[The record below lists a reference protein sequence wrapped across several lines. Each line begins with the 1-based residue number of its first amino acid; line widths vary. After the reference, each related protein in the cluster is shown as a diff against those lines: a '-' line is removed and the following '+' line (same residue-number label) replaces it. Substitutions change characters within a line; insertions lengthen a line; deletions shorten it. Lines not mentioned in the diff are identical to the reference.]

1 MAQHS
6 FDTINWIHG
15 AIQSTQA
22 MEKKIFSQIEVH
34 FSANLNKTR
43 KTNEKAA
50 AVLCSV
56 IKACKEVTSA

>member
-6 FDTINWIHG
+6 FDTISWIHG

-34 FSANLNKTR
+34 YSANLSKTH

>member
-34 FSANLNKTR
+34 FSANLSKTR
-43 KTNEKAA
+43 KTN
-50 AVLCSV
+50 
-56 IKACKEVTSA
+56 